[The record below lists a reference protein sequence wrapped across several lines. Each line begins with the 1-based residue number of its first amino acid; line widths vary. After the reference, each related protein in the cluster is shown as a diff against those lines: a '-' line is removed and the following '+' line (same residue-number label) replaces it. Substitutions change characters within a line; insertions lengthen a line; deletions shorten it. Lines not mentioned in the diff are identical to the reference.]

1 MKQPPAP
8 PQLAAEGQ
16 YRQTFRQG
24 EAVLLTASARW
35 PRFREDAPGLKRI
48 NRYYDALADR
58 WQKRWEGPLL
68 ARAKAAC
75 GPETPPWQA
84 DMTFTLTLFTPELF
98 SLYLDITEDTG
109 GRRPHRLRL
118 GDTWHIPS
126 GVPLTLRELLPRQ
139 RWWRRPVLAEVRRQ
153 IGARLTTGEAVYYD
167 DWLSLVSRR
176 FSPDRFYLTGN
187 GPVLFYPPE
196 TIAPPLEGF
205 PTFPLSALLVSRA
218 EKPDEGAEIPKEV
231 AVS

>member
-35 PRFREDAPGLKRI
+35 PRFREDSPGLKRL

-68 ARAKAAC
+68 DRAKAAQ

-84 DMTFTLTLFTPELF
+84 EMTFTVTLFTPELF

-109 GRRPHRLRL
+109 SPRPRTLRL
-118 GDTWHIPS
+118 GDAWHIPS
-126 GVPLTLRELLPRQ
+126 GVPLTLRELLPHQ
-139 RWWRRPVLAEVRRQ
+139 RWWRRPVLSEVRRQ
-153 IGARLTTGEAVYYD
+153 IGARLSAGEALYHE

-176 FSPDRFYLTGN
+176 FSPHRFYLTEA
-187 GPVLFYPPE
+187 GPQLFYPPDA
-196 TIAPPLEGF
+196 IAPPLEGF
-205 PTFPLSALLVSRA
+205 PTFSLAALLPPP
-218 EKPDEGAEIPKEV
+218 EETIPEEGKIPNKV
-231 AVS
+231 GVL